1 MADRE
6 LNSAARSAVVQEAIF
21 RPRNA
26 AIIGATIIGAFAMP
40 ALAPF
45 IAAGGAATLAG
56 SVGMTFASD
65 STKNRALEFVLGNG
79 LRPGDI
85 SEYTTEEVKEILDAY
100 LRSIKGK
107 LSEDILKRVVSI
119 RNSLNEIFPHIQD
132 INSASSD
139 IYVVRQ
145 TAIKYLPETLDNYL
159 QLSPRLA
166 KERKLNNGKTAHATL
181 LEQLDILDQELK
193 DTIVDIHNNDSTA
206 LLAHGRFLR
215 SKFEKSS
222 LSLS

>member
-26 AIIGATIIGAFAMP
+26 AIIGATIIGSFAMP

-45 IAAGGAATLAG
+45 IAAGGAAALAG
-56 SVGMTFASD
+56 SVGLTYASD
-65 STKNRALEFVLGNG
+65 GTKNRALEFVLGNG

-85 SEYTTEEVKEILDAY
+85 SEYTTEEVKNILDAY
-100 LRSIKGK
+100 LNSIKGK
-107 LSEDILKRVVSI
+107 LSDDILKRVVSI

-193 DTIVDIHNNDSTA
+193 DTIVDIHNKDSKA
-206 LLAHGRFLR
+206 LLAHGRFLK